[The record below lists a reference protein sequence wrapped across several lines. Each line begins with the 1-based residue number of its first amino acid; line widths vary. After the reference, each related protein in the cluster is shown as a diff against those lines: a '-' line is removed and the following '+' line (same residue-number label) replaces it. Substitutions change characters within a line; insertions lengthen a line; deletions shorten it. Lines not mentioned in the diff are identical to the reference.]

1 MHDVAEE
8 LCFRFASGQARCC
21 AHGKGRVG
29 VRRDGVVRRERC
41 FVALCRFVR
50 LEEAVGRS
58 PRLLALAV
66 CACALALSLACISA
80 TAQDKEPPPP
90 SPDVPTVEGDLGK
103 KDPTP
108 APGSDQPG
116 LGMFGLTR
124 LGTAIGLGSR
134 DAEAAR
140 SLAEALAREPCDKSL
155 IAKAEAQ
162 LFADITAGNLIL
174 ELGFGAGFP
183 DALFAQGA
191 LDDLTRAQ
199 ATLADALARAR
210 AANCVIPADIPSTP
224 ATCWSVAN
232 SCAAARSYLQAV
244 RGVGKADCGHRCAI
258 ETRKRAARASAEA
271 SGREAYTFMGFQ
283 Q

>member
-80 TAQDKEPPPP
+80 TAQD
-90 SPDVPTVEGDLGK
+90 
-103 KDPTP
+103 
-108 APGSDQPG
+108 
-116 LGMFGLTR
+116 
-124 LGTAIGLGSR
+124 
-134 DAEAAR
+134 
-140 SLAEALAREPCDKSL
+140 PCDKSL

-199 ATLADALARAR
+199 AILADALARAR

-258 ETRKRAARASAEA
+258 ETRKRAAR
-271 SGREAYTFMGFQ
+271 
-283 Q
+283 

>member
-1 MHDVAEE
+1 MHDVAED

-90 SPDVPTVEGDLGK
+90 PPDVPTVEGDLGK

-134 DAEAAR
+134 DVEAAR

-155 IAKAEAQ
+155 IANSSSPTSQ
-162 LFADITAGNLIL
+162 
-174 ELGFGAGFP
+174 
-183 DALFAQGA
+183 Q
-191 LDDLTRAQ
+191 
-199 ATLADALARAR
+199 
-210 AANCVIPADIPSTP
+210 VI
-224 ATCWSVAN
+224 
-232 SCAAARSYLQAV
+232 
-244 RGVGKADCGHRCAI
+244 
-258 ETRKRAARASAEA
+258 
-271 SGREAYTFMGFQ
+271 
-283 Q
+283 